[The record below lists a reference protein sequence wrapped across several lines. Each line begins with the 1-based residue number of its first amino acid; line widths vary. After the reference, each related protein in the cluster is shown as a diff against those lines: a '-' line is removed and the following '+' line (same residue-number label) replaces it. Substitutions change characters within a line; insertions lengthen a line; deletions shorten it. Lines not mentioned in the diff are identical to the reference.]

1 MISYLHFRFTI
12 YEKSEIFLV
21 HIVESMDSS
30 HPSNRNATITMNMLN
45 RYLLVFFGLT
55 LPILSYAQ
63 STVWADSKIDSVTVY
78 LEGALVHRSFTVN
91 TQTGENNVRFEGLT
105 ATMETSTIVIG
116 MEGGLTPSSVSTE
129 QNNWN
134 PYGIDVRYT
143 ELKDSLDALQWEIE
157 FINNEV
163 LALKEELAVLQ
174 ENRKLNGGNIGV
186 SLSSLE
192 EISTYMRTR
201 TLAIQREL
209 SEKNRDQ
216 NQWKQKR
223 QVIQQ
228 EINRYKS
235 GIPQFRKGINFMVR
249 TDRPQQLK
257 GTLSYFVT
265 GANWNAEYDVKV
277 ADLDSDLKITYKANV
292 YNGTYEDWNNVSV
305 RVSTATPSL
314 NVSLPKLSVWRL
326 DPNSSRREQLAFSAQ
341 RQADFSQNIVAPSL
355 EEDGWGDSEGAWDDM
370 AATSAQAG
378 VEAVEA
384 GEIAV
389 EFTIDDRITLKGNYE
404 QRVYDL
410 QEMQA
415 PAGYEHYAIPKL
427 GKSVY
432 LIARVPDWN
441 QLNLLSGKANIYLN
455 NRYTGQSNINIR
467 NVTDTLEFSLG
478 IDPQVLVSRKLEDD
492 FTEKILIGTKTRERK
507 GYRLYVKNSRNDVI
521 NIRILDQHPISA
533 QEDVEV
539 ELTNPG
545 GAATDEETGEL
556 LWDLTLSPGDVWE
569 TKFTFEVVYPKN
581 ARVQLYQPRMKQR
594 AARFSY

>member
-1 MISYLHFRFTI
+1 
-12 YEKSEIFLV
+12 
-21 HIVESMDSS
+21 
-30 HPSNRNATITMNMLN
+30 MLN
-45 RYLLVFFGLT
+45 RYLLTLLGLT
-55 LPILSYAQ
+55 APILTHAQ
-63 STVWADSKIDSVTVY
+63 TTVWADSEIDSVTVY

-91 TQTGENNVRFEGLT
+91 TQAGENNVRFEGLT

-116 MEGGLTPSSVSTE
+116 MEGGITPSSVSTE

-134 PYGIDVRYT
+134 PYGLDVRYT
-143 ELKDSLDALQWEIE
+143 ELKDSLDALKWEIE
-157 FINNEV
+157 LINNEV
-163 LALKEELAVLQ
+163 VALKEELAVLQ
-174 ENRKLNGGNIGV
+174 ENRKLNGGNTGV
-186 SLSSLE
+186 TLASLE

-209 SEKNRDQ
+209 SEKTRAQ
-216 NQWKQKR
+216 GQWQQKTKL
-223 QVIQQ
+223 VQQ
-228 EINRYKS
+228 EINRYQS
-235 GIPQFRKGINFMVR
+235 GIPPFRKGINFMVR
-249 TDRPQQLK
+249 TTRPQQLK
-257 GTLSYFVT
+257 GTLSYYVT

-277 ADLDSDLKITYKANV
+277 ADLDSDLRITYKANI
-292 YNGTYEDWNNVSV
+292 YNGTYEDWDNVRV

-326 DPNSSRREQLAFSAQ
+326 DHTSANRAQ
-341 RQADFSQNIVAPSL
+341 FARMQESAADFNQNILAPSA
-355 EEDGWGDSEGAWDDM
+355 EPQATFGGEWDDSM
-370 AATSAQAG
+370 DLGNQRG

-389 EFTIDDRITLKGNYE
+389 EFTINDRLTLKGNYE

-441 QLNLLSGKANIYLN
+441 QLNLLSGQANIYLN
-455 NRYTGQSNINIR
+455 DRYTGQSNINIR

-478 IDPQVLVSRKLEDD
+478 IDPGVLVSRKLEDD
-492 FTEKILIGTKTRERK
+492 FTEKILIGTKTRESK
-507 GYRLYVKNSRNDVI
+507 GYRLVVKNSRNDEI

-533 QEDVEV
+533 QEDVVVSLE
-539 ELTNPG
+539 NSG
-545 GAATDEETGEL
+545 GATQDEETGEL
-556 LWDLTLSPGDVWE
+556 LWDLKLAPGDVWE

-581 ARVQLYQPRMKQR
+581 ARIQLYQPRMKQR